1 MTTDPFTEAEHI
13 TIPRPHVPYGPEG
26 VPAEQADA
34 DYLREAARKL
44 EEHYKP
50 FGSNLRAAVVKLIR
64 DAADAVETSRARLAG
79 QEPTD
84 AEVRAA
90 AIECVKF
97 LFFTAPERPWEDLE
111 VVEQWEPM
119 ARIALRSAR
128 AARRD
133 EEKR

>member
-1 MTTDPFTEAEHI
+1 MSADPFTEAARRDMD
-13 TIPRPHVPYGPEG
+13 PGPTG
-26 VPAEQADA
+26 QNNRAWFVAGAEWQAA
-34 DYLREAARKL
+34 
-44 EEHYKP
+44 
-50 FGSNLRAAVVKLIR
+50 
-64 DAADAVETSRARLAG
+64 

-84 AEVRAA
+84 AEVKAA

-97 LFFTAPERPWEDLE
+97 LFLTAPERPWEDPE

-133 EEKR
+133 EENR

>member
-1 MTTDPFTEAEHI
+1 MTNDPFTEAEHI

-26 VPAEQADA
+26 IPAEQADA

-50 FGSNLRAAVVKLIR
+50 FGSNLRATVVKLVR
-64 DAADAVETSRARLAG
+64 DAADAVEAPRTHLAA

-84 AEVRAA
+84 GEVLAALNAQGVVVSPKMHPAPSLDYWGDKPAEAMRAA
-90 AIECVKF
+90 LSA
-97 LFFTAPERPWEDLE
+97 
-111 VVEQWEPM
+111 
-119 ARIALRSAR
+119 AR

-133 EEKR
+133 EDPR

>member
-1 MTTDPFTEAEHI
+1 MTTDPFTEAAEAASWEDDRHPDD
-13 TIPRPHVPYGPEG
+13 TGAWNRMKFMRGAEWARPH
-26 VPAEQADA
+26 
-34 DYLREAARKL
+34 LAA
-44 EEHYKP
+44 
-50 FGSNLRAAVVKLIR
+50 
-64 DAADAVETSRARLAG
+64 

-84 AEVRAA
+84 AEVEAA

-97 LFFTAPERPWEDLE
+97 LFLTAPERPWEDPE

-133 EEKR
+133 EEER